1 MNILII
7 GGTGLISTATTRELL
22 ARGDAVT
29 HYNRGQRGDAPEGVT
44 TIMGDR
50 RDFADFE
57 ARMRGAGPFD
67 CVIDM
72 IGFLPDEAESAVR
85 AFAGRTPH
93 YVYCS
98 TVDVYTKP
106 AAVYPITEDAERNPS
121 PSFPYAHAKGECE
134 EILWAAHARGDL
146 PATVIRPAYTY
157 GEGRGMLHAWGGAT
171 TYLDR
176 LRKGKPIVVPG
187 DGQNLWASCHRD
199 DVGRA
204 FAVAAGKPE
213 TIGRAYH
220 VTGEEWM
227 TWNQYHHG
235 VAAAIGASPPELVH
249 IPSDLLRQV
258 APERG
263 MLAAE
268 NFQYNNI
275 FDNAAA
281 RRDLAFRQT
290 IPFDDGVR
298 RIAAWLDTHGGIL
311 DSDTDPFEDTLIAAW
326 HHAGV
331 SLARELEI

>member
-1 MNILII
+1 MNVLII
-7 GGTGLISTATTRELL
+7 GGTGLISTATTRDLV

-29 HYNRGQRGDAPEGVT
+29 HFNRGQRGAAPDGVT
-44 TIMGDR
+44 TITGNR
-50 RDFADFE
+50 RDFAAFE
-57 ARMRGAGPFD
+57 ARMRDAGPFD

-72 IGFLPDEAESAVR
+72 IGFLPDEAASAVR

-93 YVYCS
+93 YLYCS

-106 AAVYPITEDAERNPS
+106 APAYPITEDTERNPS
-121 PSFPYAHAKGECE
+121 PSFPYAHAKGESE

-146 PATVIRPAYTY
+146 PLTVIRPAYTY
-157 GEGRGMLHAWGGAT
+157 GEGRGMLHAWGTAPS
-171 TYLDR
+171 YLDR

-204 FAVAAGKPE
+204 FAVAAGRPQ
-213 TIGRAYH
+213 TVGRAYH

-227 TWNQYHHG
+227 TWNQYHRR
-235 VAAAIGASPPELVH
+235 VAAAVGAPTPELVH
-249 IPSDLLRQV
+249 IPSDILRQV

-281 RRDLAFRQT
+281 RRDLAFRQA

-298 RIAAWLDTHGGIL
+298 RITAWLDAHHAIA
-311 DSDTDPFEDTLIAAW
+311 DSATDHFEETLIAAW
-326 HHAGV
+326 RRTTS
-331 SLARELEI
+331 SLAGEMGT